1 MIAEKLRTVST
12 CFAAVFVSALL
23 VTATTSMPVLG

>member
-1 MIAEKLRTVST
+1 MIAEKIRTVST

-23 VTATTSMPVLG
+23 VTATTMPVLG